1 MKKDSPEL
9 FEVLKANKE
18 QKTAEQLGAEKTES
32 AEAPAAQPVVPPPV
46 PPQATLPAPVQSAVS
61 APEPKEPLPAS
72 PQAPAVPGSISMT
85 IQSLI
90 TAIILICFA
99 VIVSFSLG
107 ITYGRH
113 MASQEEYAVS
123 GTEGGGADETN
134 VEQPRQTELMAK
146 MITLCFWANDARGQ
160 GLSNAKAFYER
171 LKNSGL
177 PGTLRIQQNDANIY
191 LIVEMQVKSIEEAIK
206 IRDKYRAYQIDGKAY
221 FKTCEIQ

>member
-18 QKTAEQLGAEKTES
+18 QKPAEQPVAEKAESTEAS
-32 AEAPAAQPVVPPPV
+32 AAQPPVPPPV
-46 PPQATLPAPVQSAVS
+46 PSVLPAPVQAVP
-61 APEPKEPLPAS
+61 APESKEPLTAP

-113 MASQEEYAVS
+113 MANQEEYTYS
-123 GTEGGGADETN
+123 GTEGGGSDETIN
-134 VEQPRQTELMAK
+134 EQPRQTESMAR
-146 MITLCFWANDARGQ
+146 MMTLCFWANDARGQ
-160 GLSNAKAFYER
+160 GLSTAKAFYER

-177 PGTLRIQQNDANIY
+177 PGTMKIQQDDANIY
-191 LIVEMQVKSIEEAIK
+191 LTVEMRVKSMEEAIK
-206 IRDKYRAYQIDGKAY
+206 IRDKYRIYQIDGKAY
-221 FKTCEIQ
+221 FKACEIY

>member
-18 QKTAEQLGAEKTES
+18 QKTAEQPGTEKADS
-32 AEAPAAQPVVPPPV
+32 AEAPVVQSSVPPPV
-46 PPQATLPAPVQSAVS
+46 PPQAVLPASAQAVS
-61 APEPKEPLPAS
+61 APESKEPLPA
-72 PQAPAVPGSISMT
+72 PLQAPAVPGSISMT

-123 GTEGGGADETN
+123 DTEGGSSDETIN
-134 VEQPRQTELMAK
+134 EQPRQTEPMAK
-146 MITLCFWANDARGQ
+146 MMTLCFWANDARGQ

-177 PGTLRIQQNDANIY
+177 PGTLRIQQSDANIY
-191 LIVEMQVKSIEEAIK
+191 LTVEMQVKSTEEAIK
-206 IRDKYRAYQIDGKAY
+206 IRDKYRTYQIDGKAY

>member
-18 QKTAEQLGAEKTES
+18 QKPVEQPGAEKTES
-32 AEAPAAQPVVPPPV
+32 AEAPAAQPAVPPPV
-46 PPQATLPAPVQSAVS
+46 PPQATLPALVQAVP
-61 APEPKEPLPAS
+61 APQPEAPPPPAP

-123 GTEGGGADETN
+123 DTEGGGPDETN
-134 VEQPRQTELMAK
+134 AEQPRQTEVMAK

-177 PGTLRIQQNDANIY
+177 PGTLRIQQNEANIY
-191 LIVEMQVKSIEEAIK
+191 LTVEMQVKSTEEAVK
-206 IRDKYRAYQIDGKAY
+206 IRDKYRTFQIDGKAY